1 MSDIIKIPAEAK
13 EIIKH
18 KRTGKVYAS
27 KVDFDNDVA
36 DDSVYG
42 AISIMTDGL
51 RKIVSGIK
59 ETTLQL
65 SDSAEKTSIIAEK
78 TSTSI
83 ETQVNETNCPY

>member
-36 DDSVYG
+36 DSN
-42 AISIMTDGL
+42 TDTTVNDFRQDL
-51 RKIVSGIK
+51 EIKVTKVSMDARTK
-59 ETTLQL
+59 
-65 SDSAEKTSIIAEK
+65 K
-78 TSTSI
+78 
-83 ETQVNETNCPY
+83 

>member
-36 DDSVYG
+36 DPN
-42 AISIMTDGL
+42 TDTTADDYRQDLEITVAKLTIQG
-51 RKIVSGIK
+51 KTK
-59 ETTLQL
+59 E
-65 SDSAEKTSIIAEK
+65 
-78 TSTSI
+78 
-83 ETQVNETNCPY
+83 